1 MSNKMNDYE
10 AIAKAMQVRDDIRN
24 YDTDKYDDMDFP
36 QRKECIDALAQ
47 VINLAVE
54 YIELLESKSQK
65 TALELFSKV
74 FAERAAKNG

>member
-1 MSNKMNDYE
+1 MSNRMNDYE

-24 YDTDKYDDMDFP
+24 YNTDKYEDMDFP

-54 YIELLESKSQK
+54 YTELLESKIG
-65 TALELFSKV
+65 LELFAKV

>member
-10 AIAKAMQVRDDIRN
+10 AIASAMRVRDDIRN
-24 YDTDKYDDMDFP
+24 YETSKYEDMDFP

-54 YIELLESKSQK
+54 YTELLESK
-65 TALELFSKV
+65 TGLELFAEV
-74 FAERAAKNG
+74 LAERAAKNG